1 MSREAALTT
10 SIRDVAGRAG
20 VSVGTVSNVLN
31 RPDVVSPATRERVR
45 SAIAELGFVRNE
57 SARHLRAG
65 RSRTIGLLVLDIANP
80 FFTDVARGVEEVAEA
95 AGLSVLLFNSGGRP
109 DKEAEHLEVLA
120 EQRVQGVLMSPIAE
134 LMPQVWAMRE
144 RGVPVVLLDRRSPG
158 PEQCAVAVDDVLGGR
173 LAAEHLLE
181 RGHRRIVFL
190 GGASTLPQVQER
202 RAGAQA
208 AVDAVGGAG
217 ADGGPRPSLLALP
230 GNELT
235 VAAGREAAARIM
247 GLPVQR
253 RPTAAVC
260 ANDLLA
266 VGLLQELVRHGV
278 DVPSSFAVV
287 GYDDI
292 DFAAAAAV
300 PLSSVRRPRAEL
312 GRRAA
317 ELLLDEAGGGHHHH
331 EQPVFEPTLVVRE
344 SSMARRDPAADQEEP
359 S

>member
-1 MSREAALTT
+1 M
-10 SIRDVAGRAG
+10 
-20 VSVGTVSNVLN
+20 SVGTVSNVLN

-45 SAIAELGFVRNE
+45 NAIAELGFVRNE

-109 DKEAEHLEVLA
+109 EKEAEHLEVLA
-120 EQRVQGVLMSPIAE
+120 EQRVQGVLLSPTAE
-134 LMPQVWAMRE
+134 LMPQVWALRE

-190 GGASTLPQVQER
+190 GGASALPQVQER
-202 RAGAQA
+202 EAGVQA
-208 AVDAVGGAG
+208 AVDAAARAG
-217 ADGGPRPSLLALP
+217 SGDGPSPSLTVLP
-230 GNELT
+230 GDGLT
-235 VAAGREAAARIM
+235 VAAGREAAAHIM
-247 GLPVQR
+247 GLPAQR

-278 DVPSSFAVV
+278 EVPSAFAVV

-317 ELLLDEAGGGHHHH
+317 ELLLAEAGGEHLH

-344 SSMARRDPAADQEEP
+344 SSMVRRVPAADQEEQ